1 MAPMENWYVIPLFL
15 LVLVIISPL
24 LGQWLVEP
32 LSGRPGKLL
41 RILSP
46 VEYAIY
52 RITGIDPEREMHWKS
67 YLTSL
72 LLFNTLGL
80 LVLFILQIMQSHLP
94 FNPRHLP
101 NVPSALAFNTAVS
114 FATNTNW
121 QSYSGENTLSNFLQ
135 MAGLGVQNF
144 LSAATGIAVFLALT
158 RGLIRRSSETLGN
171 FWADLTRSTVYV
183 LLPLSLI
190 LAVIL
195 IQQGVVQTL
204 VPDTVVTTLEG
215 KSQVIPLGPAA
226 SQIAIKQL
234 GTNGGGFFGVN
245 SAHPFENPTPLTNWL
260 ELLAILLLPAA
271 LPFTFGKMV
280 GNQRHGW
287 VLFFTMLL
295 FLAAG
300 SLLSLWAEGHLS
312 PLLSMEGKEVRFG
325 VVQSVLWGAA
335 TTVASNGS
343 VNAMHASMAPLTGLV
358 QLFNMMT
365 GEVIFGGVGSG
376 MYGMVLY
383 IILTVFVA
391 GLMVGRSPEYLGKR
405 IDSKVILWTIIGLI
419 LPSAL
424 ILLGTAVTNLVPGG
438 MAALKNSGP
447 RGFTEILY
455 AWTSAAANN
464 GSAYA
469 GLNAG
474 ANFYCIGLGIA
485 MLLGRFGVIVPVM
498 VIAGYLSSKNPV
510 PPSAGTF
517 PTDTPTFAGLLFAI
531 IVIMGALTFLPALAL
546 GPVVEHLLWLTGRLF

>member
-1 MAPMENWYVIPLFL
+1 MENWYVIPLFL

-24 LGQWLVEP
+24 LGRWLAEP
-32 LSGRPGKLL
+32 LSGRPGKFL
-41 RILSP
+41 RILRP
-46 VEYAIY
+46 VEHAIY
-52 RITGIDPEREMHWKS
+52 RIAGIDPEREMHWKS

-72 LLFNTLGL
+72 LLFNAIGL

-94 FNPRHLP
+94 FNSRHLP

-114 FATNTNW
+114 FVTNTNW
-121 QSYSGENTLSNFLQ
+121 QSYSGENTLSSFLQ

-144 LSAATGIAVFLALT
+144 LSAATAIAVFLALT
-158 RGLIRRSSETLGN
+158 KGLLRRSAETLGN
-171 FWADLTRSTVYV
+171 VWADLTRSIIYV
-183 LLPLSLI
+183 LLPLSII

-204 VPDTVVTTLEG
+204 GPDTVVTTLEG

-245 SAHPFENPTPLTNWL
+245 SAHPFENPNPLTNWL
-260 ELLAILLLPAA
+260 ELLAILLIPAA
-271 LPFTFGKMV
+271 LPFTFGKIV

-287 VLFFTMLL
+287 TLFFVMLL

-300 SLLSLWAEGHLS
+300 SLLSLWAEGRLS
-312 PLLSMEGKEVRFG
+312 PILNMEGKEVRFG

-383 IILTVFVA
+383 VILAVFVA

-419 LPSAL
+419 LPSAV
-424 ILLGTAVTNLVPGG
+424 ILLGTAANNLVPGG

-447 RGFTEILY
+447 RGFTEMLY

-474 ANFYCIGLGIA
+474 SNFYCIGLGIA
-485 MLLGRFGVIVPVM
+485 MLLGRFGVIIPVM
-498 VIAGYLSSKNPV
+498 IVAGYLASKKLVPQSS
-510 PPSAGTF
+510 GTF